1 MASCH
6 SAKIKQ
12 DGIIYR
18 STTSL
23 SGHEIARLI
32 LSRLRE
38 TFESYRSI
46 GAFAISWRILGI
58 GTRELAFDTLF
69 IRNVYIYMYIY
80 TSIRICETHRACQTA
95 EWSVKSYL
103 RFFTSGKLFAQQ
115 CHSRVDRLHHSV
127 GINVNEEFPFS
138 ADESSLINFISPFY
152 GRSSLID
159 PPIWKLFLAWRR
171 GLPSLFVAPSFY

>member
-58 GTRELAFDTLF
+58 GTRELAFDTLHQKRIYICIY
-69 IRNVYIYMYIY
+69 IRRYVYVKLIELVKQQDGVSNHIFVSLQVESCSRNSV
-80 TSIRICETHRACQTA
+80 TREWIVSITRWGLTWT
-95 EWSVKSYL
+95 KS
-103 RFFTSGKLFAQQ
+103 
-115 CHSRVDRLHHSV
+115 SRSQLTKV
-127 GINVNEEFPFS
+127 
-138 ADESSLINFISPFY
+138 
-152 GRSSLID
+152 RS
-159 PPIWKLFLAWRR
+159 
-171 GLPSLFVAPSFY
+171 